1 MIIGVPP
8 ALDHISRLV
17 TTLSASIA
25 FQGRFSAKCRLYN
38 HSFPDFLI
46 LLGQISDHQQS

>member
-17 TTLSASIA
+17 STFSVSIA
-25 FQGRFSAKCRLYN
+25 FQGKISANRRTYN
-38 HSFPDFLI
+38 HDFPDFLI
-46 LLGQISDHQQS
+46 LLGQISDHRQS